1 MKYEVIFCIF
11 ALVLT
16 AGVVGAFAWALLGHS
31 KGGRAEEARTA
42 DNLAGLREEY
52 AHLVEQQAAGRL
64 TQSAFAERED
74 ELALRVLEETEETK
88 DSADPSQVRK
98 DADNARTSL
107 ITTAAVAVMIP
118 ATAVGAYLW
127 YGDFSALDE
136 RAVEQVRLAAQ
147 AAKSERDMQGT
158 MASLEKAVQSNKDNL
173 EAWELLAEQYN
184 ATGNL
189 SQAAIAFENVV
200 RLAPKNANAWA
211 ELADLTI
218 ALNPSDLLKAGEMA
232 EKALA
237 VDPWH
242 QKGLMIGAAA
252 AFERG
257 DYAHAA
263 VLFDRLRKQIP
274 AGNEVHDAL
283 TQHVG
288 LHALAQL
295 IHAHALL
302 LQLGFELGA
311 VQATHL
317 HHLGQF
323 LIDLAVGDRDAQ
335 ALGLLFQQDV
345 HNHGIQH
352 LAEDHIDLVG
362 LLGVIGI
369 ETGTPQ
375 FRQRGLLQVEH
386 GDDLAVDHRG
396 NFVELGS
403 LGRAG

>member
-252 AFERG
+252 AFERR

-283 TQHVG
+283 TQQIEMTLAAGGLKAIPKDDVGEKPETDLEKMMKLGGGMQQAPERGQDGVG
-288 LHALAQL
+288 LNPLK
-295 IHAHALL
+295 
-302 LQLGFELGA
+302 
-311 VQATHL
+311 
-317 HHLGQF
+317 
-323 LIDLAVGDRDAQ
+323 R
-335 ALGLLFQQDV
+335 
-345 HNHGIQH
+345 
-352 LAEDHIDLVG
+352 
-362 LLGVIGI
+362 
-369 ETGTPQ
+369 
-375 FRQRGLLQVEH
+375 
-386 GDDLAVDHRG
+386 
-396 NFVELGS
+396 
-403 LGRAG
+403 

>member
-64 TQSAFAERED
+64 TQAAFAEREE
-74 ELALRVLEETEETK
+74 ELALRGLEETEETK

-218 ALNPSDLLKAGEMA
+218 ALNPSDLLKAGEIA

-283 TQHVG
+283 TQQIEMTLAAGGLKAIPKDDVGEKPETDLEKMMKLGGGMQQAPERGQDGVG
-288 LHALAQL
+288 LNPLK
-295 IHAHALL
+295 
-302 LQLGFELGA
+302 
-311 VQATHL
+311 
-317 HHLGQF
+317 
-323 LIDLAVGDRDAQ
+323 R
-335 ALGLLFQQDV
+335 
-345 HNHGIQH
+345 
-352 LAEDHIDLVG
+352 
-362 LLGVIGI
+362 
-369 ETGTPQ
+369 
-375 FRQRGLLQVEH
+375 
-386 GDDLAVDHRG
+386 
-396 NFVELGS
+396 
-403 LGRAG
+403 

>member
-64 TQSAFAERED
+64 TQAAFAERED

-218 ALNPSDLLKAGEMA
+218 ALNPSDLLKAGEIA

-283 TQHVG
+283 TQQIEMTLAAGGLKAIPKDDVGEKPETDLEKMMKLGGGMQQAPDGVG
-288 LHALAQL
+288 LNPLK
-295 IHAHALL
+295 
-302 LQLGFELGA
+302 
-311 VQATHL
+311 
-317 HHLGQF
+317 
-323 LIDLAVGDRDAQ
+323 R
-335 ALGLLFQQDV
+335 
-345 HNHGIQH
+345 
-352 LAEDHIDLVG
+352 
-362 LLGVIGI
+362 
-369 ETGTPQ
+369 
-375 FRQRGLLQVEH
+375 
-386 GDDLAVDHRG
+386 
-396 NFVELGS
+396 
-403 LGRAG
+403 

>member
-98 DADNARTSL
+98 GADNARTSL

-283 TQHVG
+283 TQQIEMTLAAGGLKAIPKDDVGEKPETDLEKMMKLGGGMQQAPERGQDGVG
-288 LHALAQL
+288 LNPLK
-295 IHAHALL
+295 
-302 LQLGFELGA
+302 
-311 VQATHL
+311 
-317 HHLGQF
+317 
-323 LIDLAVGDRDAQ
+323 R
-335 ALGLLFQQDV
+335 
-345 HNHGIQH
+345 
-352 LAEDHIDLVG
+352 
-362 LLGVIGI
+362 
-369 ETGTPQ
+369 
-375 FRQRGLLQVEH
+375 
-386 GDDLAVDHRG
+386 
-396 NFVELGS
+396 
-403 LGRAG
+403 

>member
-64 TQSAFAERED
+64 TQAAFAEREE

-218 ALNPSDLLKAGEMA
+218 ALNPSDLLKAGEIA

-242 QKGLMIGAAA
+242 QKSLMIGAAA

-283 TQHVG
+283 TQQIEMTLAAGGLKAIPKDDVGEKPETDLEKMMKLGGGMQQAPERGQDGVG
-288 LHALAQL
+288 LNPLK
-295 IHAHALL
+295 
-302 LQLGFELGA
+302 
-311 VQATHL
+311 
-317 HHLGQF
+317 
-323 LIDLAVGDRDAQ
+323 R
-335 ALGLLFQQDV
+335 
-345 HNHGIQH
+345 
-352 LAEDHIDLVG
+352 
-362 LLGVIGI
+362 
-369 ETGTPQ
+369 
-375 FRQRGLLQVEH
+375 
-386 GDDLAVDHRG
+386 
-396 NFVELGS
+396 
-403 LGRAG
+403 

>member
-88 DSADPSQVRK
+88 DSADSSQVRK

-283 TQHVG
+283 TQQIEMTLAAGGLKAIPKDDVGEKPETDLEKMMKLGGGMQQAPERGQDGVG
-288 LHALAQL
+288 LN
-295 IHAHALL
+295 LL
-302 LQLGFELGA
+302 K
-311 VQATHL
+311 
-317 HHLGQF
+317 
-323 LIDLAVGDRDAQ
+323 R
-335 ALGLLFQQDV
+335 
-345 HNHGIQH
+345 
-352 LAEDHIDLVG
+352 
-362 LLGVIGI
+362 
-369 ETGTPQ
+369 
-375 FRQRGLLQVEH
+375 
-386 GDDLAVDHRG
+386 
-396 NFVELGS
+396 
-403 LGRAG
+403 

>member
-64 TQSAFAERED
+64 TQAAFAEREE

-200 RLAPKNANAWA
+200 RLAPKNADAWA

-218 ALNPSDLLKAGEMA
+218 ALNPSDLLKAGEIA

-283 TQHVG
+283 TQQIEMTLAAGGLKAIPKDDVGEKPETDLEKMMKLGGGMQQAPERGQDGVG
-288 LHALAQL
+288 LNPLK
-295 IHAHALL
+295 
-302 LQLGFELGA
+302 
-311 VQATHL
+311 
-317 HHLGQF
+317 
-323 LIDLAVGDRDAQ
+323 R
-335 ALGLLFQQDV
+335 
-345 HNHGIQH
+345 
-352 LAEDHIDLVG
+352 
-362 LLGVIGI
+362 
-369 ETGTPQ
+369 
-375 FRQRGLLQVEH
+375 
-386 GDDLAVDHRG
+386 
-396 NFVELGS
+396 
-403 LGRAG
+403 

>member
-64 TQSAFAERED
+64 TQAAFAERED

-218 ALNPSDLLKAGEMA
+218 ALNPSDLLKAGEIA

-283 TQHVG
+283 TQQIEMTLAAGGLKAIPKDDVG
-288 LHALAQL
+288 EKPETDLEKMMK
-295 IHAHALL
+295 
-302 LQLGFELGA
+302 LGGGMQ
-311 VQATHL
+311 QAPER
-317 HHLGQF
+317 GQ
-323 LIDLAVGDRDAQ
+323 DGVGVNPLKR
-335 ALGLLFQQDV
+335 
-345 HNHGIQH
+345 
-352 LAEDHIDLVG
+352 
-362 LLGVIGI
+362 
-369 ETGTPQ
+369 
-375 FRQRGLLQVEH
+375 
-386 GDDLAVDHRG
+386 
-396 NFVELGS
+396 
-403 LGRAG
+403 

>member
-64 TQSAFAERED
+64 TQAAFAERED

-136 RAVEQVRLAAQ
+136 RAVEQVRLASQ

-218 ALNPSDLLKAGEMA
+218 ALNPSDLLKAGEIA

-283 TQHVG
+283 TQQIEMTLAAGGLKAIPKDDVGEKPETDLEKMMKLGGGMQQAPERGQDGVG
-288 LHALAQL
+288 LNPLK
-295 IHAHALL
+295 
-302 LQLGFELGA
+302 
-311 VQATHL
+311 
-317 HHLGQF
+317 
-323 LIDLAVGDRDAQ
+323 R
-335 ALGLLFQQDV
+335 
-345 HNHGIQH
+345 
-352 LAEDHIDLVG
+352 
-362 LLGVIGI
+362 
-369 ETGTPQ
+369 
-375 FRQRGLLQVEH
+375 
-386 GDDLAVDHRG
+386 
-396 NFVELGS
+396 
-403 LGRAG
+403 

>member
-52 AHLVEQQAAGRL
+52 AHLVEQKAAGRL

-283 TQHVG
+283 TQQIEMTLAAGGLKAIPKDDVGEKPETDLEKMMKLGGGMQQAPERSQDGVG
-288 LHALAQL
+288 LNPLK
-295 IHAHALL
+295 
-302 LQLGFELGA
+302 
-311 VQATHL
+311 
-317 HHLGQF
+317 
-323 LIDLAVGDRDAQ
+323 R
-335 ALGLLFQQDV
+335 
-345 HNHGIQH
+345 
-352 LAEDHIDLVG
+352 
-362 LLGVIGI
+362 
-369 ETGTPQ
+369 
-375 FRQRGLLQVEH
+375 
-386 GDDLAVDHRG
+386 
-396 NFVELGS
+396 
-403 LGRAG
+403 

>member
-107 ITTAAVAVMIP
+107 ITAAAVAVMIP
-118 ATAVGAYLW
+118 ASAVGAYLW

-283 TQHVG
+283 TQQIEMTLAAGGLKAIPKDDVGEKPETDLEKMMKLGGGMQQAPERGQDGVG
-288 LHALAQL
+288 LNPLK
-295 IHAHALL
+295 
-302 LQLGFELGA
+302 
-311 VQATHL
+311 
-317 HHLGQF
+317 
-323 LIDLAVGDRDAQ
+323 R
-335 ALGLLFQQDV
+335 
-345 HNHGIQH
+345 
-352 LAEDHIDLVG
+352 
-362 LLGVIGI
+362 
-369 ETGTPQ
+369 
-375 FRQRGLLQVEH
+375 
-386 GDDLAVDHRG
+386 
-396 NFVELGS
+396 
-403 LGRAG
+403 

>member
-64 TQSAFAERED
+64 TQAAFAERED

-107 ITTAAVAVMIP
+107 ITTAAVVVMIP

-184 ATGNL
+184 VTGNL

-218 ALNPSDLLKAGEMA
+218 ALNPSDLLKAGEIA

-283 TQHVG
+283 TQQIEMTLAAGGLKAIPKDDVGEKPETDLEKMMKLGGGMQQAPERGQDGVG
-288 LHALAQL
+288 LNPLK
-295 IHAHALL
+295 
-302 LQLGFELGA
+302 
-311 VQATHL
+311 
-317 HHLGQF
+317 
-323 LIDLAVGDRDAQ
+323 R
-335 ALGLLFQQDV
+335 
-345 HNHGIQH
+345 
-352 LAEDHIDLVG
+352 
-362 LLGVIGI
+362 
-369 ETGTPQ
+369 
-375 FRQRGLLQVEH
+375 
-386 GDDLAVDHRG
+386 
-396 NFVELGS
+396 
-403 LGRAG
+403 

>member
-64 TQSAFAERED
+64 TQAAFAEREE

-283 TQHVG
+283 TQQIEMTLAAGGLKAIPKDDVGEKPETDLEKMMKLGGGMQQAPECGQDGVG
-288 LHALAQL
+288 LNPLK
-295 IHAHALL
+295 
-302 LQLGFELGA
+302 
-311 VQATHL
+311 
-317 HHLGQF
+317 
-323 LIDLAVGDRDAQ
+323 R
-335 ALGLLFQQDV
+335 
-345 HNHGIQH
+345 
-352 LAEDHIDLVG
+352 
-362 LLGVIGI
+362 
-369 ETGTPQ
+369 
-375 FRQRGLLQVEH
+375 
-386 GDDLAVDHRG
+386 
-396 NFVELGS
+396 
-403 LGRAG
+403 

>member
-64 TQSAFAERED
+64 TQAAFAERE
-74 ELALRVLEETEETK
+74 EALALRVLEETEETK

-218 ALNPSDLLKAGEMA
+218 ALNPSDLLKAGEIA

-283 TQHVG
+283 TQQIEMTLAAGGLKAIPKDDVGEKPETDLEKMMKLGGGMQQAPERGQDGVG
-288 LHALAQL
+288 LNPLK
-295 IHAHALL
+295 
-302 LQLGFELGA
+302 
-311 VQATHL
+311 
-317 HHLGQF
+317 
-323 LIDLAVGDRDAQ
+323 R
-335 ALGLLFQQDV
+335 
-345 HNHGIQH
+345 
-352 LAEDHIDLVG
+352 
-362 LLGVIGI
+362 
-369 ETGTPQ
+369 
-375 FRQRGLLQVEH
+375 
-386 GDDLAVDHRG
+386 
-396 NFVELGS
+396 
-403 LGRAG
+403 

>member
-64 TQSAFAERED
+64 TQAAFAERED

-107 ITTAAVAVMIP
+107 ITTAAVTVMIP

-283 TQHVG
+283 TQQIEMTLAAGGLKAIPKDDVGEKPETDLEKMMKLGGGMQQAPERGQDGVG
-288 LHALAQL
+288 LNPLK
-295 IHAHALL
+295 
-302 LQLGFELGA
+302 
-311 VQATHL
+311 
-317 HHLGQF
+317 
-323 LIDLAVGDRDAQ
+323 R
-335 ALGLLFQQDV
+335 
-345 HNHGIQH
+345 
-352 LAEDHIDLVG
+352 
-362 LLGVIGI
+362 
-369 ETGTPQ
+369 
-375 FRQRGLLQVEH
+375 
-386 GDDLAVDHRG
+386 
-396 NFVELGS
+396 
-403 LGRAG
+403 

>member
-64 TQSAFAERED
+64 TQSAFAEREE

-136 RAVEQVRLAAQ
+136 RAVEQVRLASQ

-242 QKGLMIGAAA
+242 QKGSMIGAAA

-283 TQHVG
+283 TQQIEMTLAAGGLKAIPKDDVGEKPETDLEKMMKLGGGMQQAPERGQDGVG
-288 LHALAQL
+288 LNPLK
-295 IHAHALL
+295 
-302 LQLGFELGA
+302 
-311 VQATHL
+311 
-317 HHLGQF
+317 
-323 LIDLAVGDRDAQ
+323 R
-335 ALGLLFQQDV
+335 
-345 HNHGIQH
+345 
-352 LAEDHIDLVG
+352 
-362 LLGVIGI
+362 
-369 ETGTPQ
+369 
-375 FRQRGLLQVEH
+375 
-386 GDDLAVDHRG
+386 
-396 NFVELGS
+396 
-403 LGRAG
+403 

>member
-64 TQSAFAERED
+64 TQAAFAEREE

-88 DSADPSQVRK
+88 DSADLSQVRK

-283 TQHVG
+283 TQQIEMTLAAGGLKAIPKDDVGEKPETDLEKMMKLGGGMQQAPERGQDGVG
-288 LHALAQL
+288 LNPLK
-295 IHAHALL
+295 
-302 LQLGFELGA
+302 
-311 VQATHL
+311 
-317 HHLGQF
+317 
-323 LIDLAVGDRDAQ
+323 R
-335 ALGLLFQQDV
+335 
-345 HNHGIQH
+345 
-352 LAEDHIDLVG
+352 
-362 LLGVIGI
+362 
-369 ETGTPQ
+369 
-375 FRQRGLLQVEH
+375 
-386 GDDLAVDHRG
+386 
-396 NFVELGS
+396 
-403 LGRAG
+403 

>member
-64 TQSAFAERED
+64 TQAAFAEREE

-147 AAKSERDMQGT
+147 AAKSERDMQVT

-283 TQHVG
+283 TQQIEMTLAAGGLKAIPKDDVGEKPETDLEKMMKLGGGMQQAPERGQDGVG
-288 LHALAQL
+288 LNPLK
-295 IHAHALL
+295 
-302 LQLGFELGA
+302 
-311 VQATHL
+311 
-317 HHLGQF
+317 
-323 LIDLAVGDRDAQ
+323 R
-335 ALGLLFQQDV
+335 
-345 HNHGIQH
+345 
-352 LAEDHIDLVG
+352 
-362 LLGVIGI
+362 
-369 ETGTPQ
+369 
-375 FRQRGLLQVEH
+375 
-386 GDDLAVDHRG
+386 
-396 NFVELGS
+396 
-403 LGRAG
+403 

>member
-64 TQSAFAERED
+64 TQAAFAERED

-147 AAKSERDMQGT
+147 VAKSERDMQGT

-218 ALNPSDLLKAGEMA
+218 ALNPSDLLKAGEIA

-283 TQHVG
+283 TQQIEMTLAAGGLKAIPKDDVGEKPETDLEKMMKLGGGMQQAPERGQDGVG
-288 LHALAQL
+288 LNPLK
-295 IHAHALL
+295 
-302 LQLGFELGA
+302 
-311 VQATHL
+311 
-317 HHLGQF
+317 
-323 LIDLAVGDRDAQ
+323 R
-335 ALGLLFQQDV
+335 
-345 HNHGIQH
+345 
-352 LAEDHIDLVG
+352 
-362 LLGVIGI
+362 
-369 ETGTPQ
+369 
-375 FRQRGLLQVEH
+375 
-386 GDDLAVDHRG
+386 
-396 NFVELGS
+396 
-403 LGRAG
+403 

>member
-200 RLAPKNANAWA
+200 RLAPKNVNAWA

-283 TQHVG
+283 TQQIEMTLAAGGLKAIPKDDVGEKPETDLEKMMKLGGGMQQAPERGQDGVG
-288 LHALAQL
+288 LNPLK
-295 IHAHALL
+295 
-302 LQLGFELGA
+302 
-311 VQATHL
+311 
-317 HHLGQF
+317 
-323 LIDLAVGDRDAQ
+323 R
-335 ALGLLFQQDV
+335 
-345 HNHGIQH
+345 
-352 LAEDHIDLVG
+352 
-362 LLGVIGI
+362 
-369 ETGTPQ
+369 
-375 FRQRGLLQVEH
+375 
-386 GDDLAVDHRG
+386 
-396 NFVELGS
+396 
-403 LGRAG
+403 

>member
-64 TQSAFAERED
+64 TQAAFAEREE

-147 AAKSERDMQGT
+147 AAKYERDMQGT

-283 TQHVG
+283 TQQIEMTLAAGGLKAIPKDDVG
-288 LHALAQL
+288 EKPETDLEKMMK
-295 IHAHALL
+295 
-302 LQLGFELGA
+302 LGGGMQ
-311 VQATHL
+311 QAP
-317 HHLGQF
+317 
-323 LIDLAVGDRDAQ
+323 
-335 ALGLLFQQDV
+335 
-345 HNHGIQH
+345 
-352 LAEDHIDLVG
+352 E
-362 LLGVIGI
+362 
-369 ETGTPQ
+369 
-375 FRQRGLLQVEH
+375 RG
-386 GDDLAVDHRG
+386 
-396 NFVELGS
+396 
-403 LGRAG
+403 

>member
-64 TQSAFAERED
+64 TQAAFAEREE

-237 VDPWH
+237 VDPWY

-283 TQHVG
+283 TQQIEMTLAAGGLKAIPKDDVGEKPETDLEKMMKLGGGMQQAPERGQDGVG
-288 LHALAQL
+288 LNPLK
-295 IHAHALL
+295 
-302 LQLGFELGA
+302 
-311 VQATHL
+311 
-317 HHLGQF
+317 
-323 LIDLAVGDRDAQ
+323 R
-335 ALGLLFQQDV
+335 
-345 HNHGIQH
+345 
-352 LAEDHIDLVG
+352 
-362 LLGVIGI
+362 
-369 ETGTPQ
+369 
-375 FRQRGLLQVEH
+375 
-386 GDDLAVDHRG
+386 
-396 NFVELGS
+396 
-403 LGRAG
+403 

>member
-200 RLAPKNANAWA
+200 RLAPKNAHAWA
-211 ELADLTI
+211 ELAALTP
-218 ALNPSDLLKAGEMA
+218 ALNTSDLLKAGEMA

-283 TQHVG
+283 TQQIEMTLAAGGLKAIPKDDVGEKPETDLEKMMKLGGGMQQAPERGQDGVG
-288 LHALAQL
+288 LNPLK
-295 IHAHALL
+295 
-302 LQLGFELGA
+302 
-311 VQATHL
+311 
-317 HHLGQF
+317 
-323 LIDLAVGDRDAQ
+323 R
-335 ALGLLFQQDV
+335 
-345 HNHGIQH
+345 
-352 LAEDHIDLVG
+352 
-362 LLGVIGI
+362 
-369 ETGTPQ
+369 
-375 FRQRGLLQVEH
+375 
-386 GDDLAVDHRG
+386 
-396 NFVELGS
+396 
-403 LGRAG
+403 

>member
-252 AFERG
+252 AFECG

-283 TQHVG
+283 TQQIEMTLAAGGLKAIPKDDVGEKPETDLEKMMKLGGGMQQAPERGQDGVG
-288 LHALAQL
+288 LNPLK
-295 IHAHALL
+295 
-302 LQLGFELGA
+302 
-311 VQATHL
+311 
-317 HHLGQF
+317 
-323 LIDLAVGDRDAQ
+323 R
-335 ALGLLFQQDV
+335 
-345 HNHGIQH
+345 
-352 LAEDHIDLVG
+352 
-362 LLGVIGI
+362 
-369 ETGTPQ
+369 
-375 FRQRGLLQVEH
+375 
-386 GDDLAVDHRG
+386 
-396 NFVELGS
+396 
-403 LGRAG
+403 

>member
-64 TQSAFAERED
+64 TQAAFAEREE

-200 RLAPKNANAWA
+200 RLAPKNAHAWA

-218 ALNPSDLLKAGEMA
+218 ALNPSDLLKAGEIA

-283 TQHVG
+283 TQQIEMTLAAGGLKAIPKDDVGEKPETDLEKMMKLGGGMQQAPERGQDGVG
-288 LHALAQL
+288 LNPLK
-295 IHAHALL
+295 
-302 LQLGFELGA
+302 
-311 VQATHL
+311 
-317 HHLGQF
+317 
-323 LIDLAVGDRDAQ
+323 R
-335 ALGLLFQQDV
+335 
-345 HNHGIQH
+345 
-352 LAEDHIDLVG
+352 
-362 LLGVIGI
+362 
-369 ETGTPQ
+369 
-375 FRQRGLLQVEH
+375 
-386 GDDLAVDHRG
+386 
-396 NFVELGS
+396 
-403 LGRAG
+403 

>member
-1 MKYEVIFCIF
+1 MKCEVIFCIF

-64 TQSAFAERED
+64 TQAAFAERED

-218 ALNPSDLLKAGEMA
+218 ALNPSDLLKAGEIA

-283 TQHVG
+283 TQQIEMTLAAGGLKAIPKDDVGEKPETDLEKMMKLGGGMQQAPERGQDGVG
-288 LHALAQL
+288 LNPLK
-295 IHAHALL
+295 
-302 LQLGFELGA
+302 
-311 VQATHL
+311 
-317 HHLGQF
+317 
-323 LIDLAVGDRDAQ
+323 R
-335 ALGLLFQQDV
+335 
-345 HNHGIQH
+345 
-352 LAEDHIDLVG
+352 
-362 LLGVIGI
+362 
-369 ETGTPQ
+369 
-375 FRQRGLLQVEH
+375 
-386 GDDLAVDHRG
+386 
-396 NFVELGS
+396 
-403 LGRAG
+403 

>member
-64 TQSAFAERED
+64 MQAAFAEREE

-218 ALNPSDLLKAGEMA
+218 ALNPSDLLKAGEIA

-283 TQHVG
+283 TQQIEMTLAAGGLKAIPKDDVGEKPETDLEKMMKLGGGMQQAPERGQDGVG
-288 LHALAQL
+288 LNPLK
-295 IHAHALL
+295 
-302 LQLGFELGA
+302 
-311 VQATHL
+311 
-317 HHLGQF
+317 
-323 LIDLAVGDRDAQ
+323 R
-335 ALGLLFQQDV
+335 
-345 HNHGIQH
+345 
-352 LAEDHIDLVG
+352 
-362 LLGVIGI
+362 
-369 ETGTPQ
+369 
-375 FRQRGLLQVEH
+375 
-386 GDDLAVDHRG
+386 
-396 NFVELGS
+396 
-403 LGRAG
+403 

>member
-64 TQSAFAERED
+64 TQAAFAEREE

-200 RLAPKNANAWA
+200 RLAPKNANARA

-283 TQHVG
+283 TQQIEMTLAAGGLKAIPKDDVGEKPETDLEKMMKLGGGMQQAPERGQDGVG
-288 LHALAQL
+288 LNPLK
-295 IHAHALL
+295 
-302 LQLGFELGA
+302 
-311 VQATHL
+311 
-317 HHLGQF
+317 
-323 LIDLAVGDRDAQ
+323 R
-335 ALGLLFQQDV
+335 
-345 HNHGIQH
+345 
-352 LAEDHIDLVG
+352 
-362 LLGVIGI
+362 
-369 ETGTPQ
+369 
-375 FRQRGLLQVEH
+375 
-386 GDDLAVDHRG
+386 
-396 NFVELGS
+396 
-403 LGRAG
+403 

>member
-64 TQSAFAERED
+64 TQAAFAERED

-218 ALNPSDLLKAGEMA
+218 ALNPSDLLKAGEIA

-283 TQHVG
+283 TQQIEMTLAAGGLKAIPKDDVGEKPETDLEKMMKLGGGMQQAPERGQDGVG
-288 LHALAQL
+288 LNPLK
-295 IHAHALL
+295 
-302 LQLGFELGA
+302 
-311 VQATHL
+311 
-317 HHLGQF
+317 
-323 LIDLAVGDRDAQ
+323 R
-335 ALGLLFQQDV
+335 
-345 HNHGIQH
+345 
-352 LAEDHIDLVG
+352 
-362 LLGVIGI
+362 
-369 ETGTPQ
+369 
-375 FRQRGLLQVEH
+375 
-386 GDDLAVDHRG
+386 
-396 NFVELGS
+396 
-403 LGRAG
+403 

>member
-64 TQSAFAERED
+64 TQAAFAEREE

-218 ALNPSDLLKAGEMA
+218 ALNPSDLLKAGDIA

-283 TQHVG
+283 TQQIEMTLAAGGLKAIPKDDVGEKPETDLEKMMKLGGGMQQAPERGQDGVG
-288 LHALAQL
+288 LNPLK
-295 IHAHALL
+295 
-302 LQLGFELGA
+302 
-311 VQATHL
+311 
-317 HHLGQF
+317 
-323 LIDLAVGDRDAQ
+323 R
-335 ALGLLFQQDV
+335 
-345 HNHGIQH
+345 
-352 LAEDHIDLVG
+352 
-362 LLGVIGI
+362 
-369 ETGTPQ
+369 
-375 FRQRGLLQVEH
+375 
-386 GDDLAVDHRG
+386 
-396 NFVELGS
+396 
-403 LGRAG
+403 

>member
-52 AHLVEQQAAGRL
+52 AHLVEQQVAGRL
-64 TQSAFAERED
+64 TQSAFAEREE

-283 TQHVG
+283 TQQIEMTLAAGGLKAIPKDDVGEKPETDLEKMMKLGGGMQQAPERGQDGVG
-288 LHALAQL
+288 LNPLK
-295 IHAHALL
+295 
-302 LQLGFELGA
+302 
-311 VQATHL
+311 
-317 HHLGQF
+317 
-323 LIDLAVGDRDAQ
+323 R
-335 ALGLLFQQDV
+335 
-345 HNHGIQH
+345 
-352 LAEDHIDLVG
+352 
-362 LLGVIGI
+362 
-369 ETGTPQ
+369 
-375 FRQRGLLQVEH
+375 
-386 GDDLAVDHRG
+386 
-396 NFVELGS
+396 
-403 LGRAG
+403 

>member
-64 TQSAFAERED
+64 TQAAFAERED

-127 YGDFSALDE
+127 YGDVSALDE

-283 TQHVG
+283 TQQIEMTLAAGGLKAIPKDDVGEKPETDLEKMMKLGGGMQQAPERGQDGVG
-288 LHALAQL
+288 LNPLK
-295 IHAHALL
+295 
-302 LQLGFELGA
+302 
-311 VQATHL
+311 
-317 HHLGQF
+317 
-323 LIDLAVGDRDAQ
+323 R
-335 ALGLLFQQDV
+335 
-345 HNHGIQH
+345 
-352 LAEDHIDLVG
+352 
-362 LLGVIGI
+362 
-369 ETGTPQ
+369 
-375 FRQRGLLQVEH
+375 
-386 GDDLAVDHRG
+386 
-396 NFVELGS
+396 
-403 LGRAG
+403 

>member
-64 TQSAFAERED
+64 TQAAFAEREE

-184 ATGNL
+184 ATENL

-283 TQHVG
+283 TQQIEMTLAAGGLKAIPKDDVGEKPETDLEKMMKLGGGMQQAPERGQDGVG
-288 LHALAQL
+288 LNPLK
-295 IHAHALL
+295 
-302 LQLGFELGA
+302 
-311 VQATHL
+311 
-317 HHLGQF
+317 
-323 LIDLAVGDRDAQ
+323 R
-335 ALGLLFQQDV
+335 
-345 HNHGIQH
+345 
-352 LAEDHIDLVG
+352 
-362 LLGVIGI
+362 
-369 ETGTPQ
+369 
-375 FRQRGLLQVEH
+375 
-386 GDDLAVDHRG
+386 
-396 NFVELGS
+396 
-403 LGRAG
+403 

>member
-64 TQSAFAERED
+64 TQAAFAEREE

-218 ALNPSDLLKAGEMA
+218 ALNLSDLLKAGEMA

-283 TQHVG
+283 TQQIEMTLAAGGLKAIPKDDVGEKPETDLEKMMKLGGGMQQAPERGQDGVG
-288 LHALAQL
+288 LNPLK
-295 IHAHALL
+295 
-302 LQLGFELGA
+302 
-311 VQATHL
+311 
-317 HHLGQF
+317 
-323 LIDLAVGDRDAQ
+323 R
-335 ALGLLFQQDV
+335 
-345 HNHGIQH
+345 
-352 LAEDHIDLVG
+352 
-362 LLGVIGI
+362 
-369 ETGTPQ
+369 
-375 FRQRGLLQVEH
+375 
-386 GDDLAVDHRG
+386 
-396 NFVELGS
+396 
-403 LGRAG
+403 

>member
-64 TQSAFAERED
+64 TQAAFAERED

-218 ALNPSDLLKAGEMA
+218 ALNPSDLLKAGEIA

-283 TQHVG
+283 TQQIEMTLAAGGLKAIPKDDVG
-288 LHALAQL
+288 EKPETDLEKMMK
-295 IHAHALL
+295 
-302 LQLGFELGA
+302 LGGGMQ
-311 VQATHL
+311 QAPERVRTAW
-317 HHLGQF
+317 
-323 LIDLAVGDRDAQ
+323 D
-335 ALGLLFQQDV
+335 
-345 HNHGIQH
+345 
-352 LAEDHIDLVG
+352 
-362 LLGVIGI
+362 
-369 ETGTPQ
+369 
-375 FRQRGLLQVEH
+375 
-386 GDDLAVDHRG
+386 
-396 NFVELGS
+396 
-403 LGRAG
+403 

>member
-64 TQSAFAERED
+64 TQAAFAEREE

-158 MASLEKAVQSNKDNL
+158 MASLGKAVQSNKDNL

-218 ALNPSDLLKAGEMA
+218 ALNPSDLLKAGEIA

-283 TQHVG
+283 TQQIEMTLAAGGLKAIPKDDVGEKPETDLEKMMKLGGGMQQAPERGQDGVG
-288 LHALAQL
+288 LNPLK
-295 IHAHALL
+295 
-302 LQLGFELGA
+302 
-311 VQATHL
+311 
-317 HHLGQF
+317 
-323 LIDLAVGDRDAQ
+323 R
-335 ALGLLFQQDV
+335 
-345 HNHGIQH
+345 
-352 LAEDHIDLVG
+352 
-362 LLGVIGI
+362 
-369 ETGTPQ
+369 
-375 FRQRGLLQVEH
+375 
-386 GDDLAVDHRG
+386 
-396 NFVELGS
+396 
-403 LGRAG
+403 

>member
-200 RLAPKNANAWA
+200 RLAPKNANAWT

-283 TQHVG
+283 TQQIEMTLAAGGLKAIPKDDVGEKPETDLEKMMKLGGGMQQAPERGQDGVG
-288 LHALAQL
+288 LNPLK
-295 IHAHALL
+295 
-302 LQLGFELGA
+302 
-311 VQATHL
+311 
-317 HHLGQF
+317 
-323 LIDLAVGDRDAQ
+323 R
-335 ALGLLFQQDV
+335 
-345 HNHGIQH
+345 
-352 LAEDHIDLVG
+352 
-362 LLGVIGI
+362 
-369 ETGTPQ
+369 
-375 FRQRGLLQVEH
+375 
-386 GDDLAVDHRG
+386 
-396 NFVELGS
+396 
-403 LGRAG
+403 